1 MAELKMNIKELKITK
16 MTEIGRNRRS
26 DQKHDLSTNSK
37 LYFMYSF

>member
-16 MTEIGRNRRS
+16 RAEIEGRS